1 MRLVATTLAVLVA
14 VTGLVAWIVLHDQD
28 REPTAAPGLT
38 ASSVTAPAVPT
49 MIEVTR

>member
-1 MRLVATTLAVLVA
+1 MRLVAATLAVLVA
-14 VTGLVAWIVLHDQD
+14 VTGLVAWIVLHD

-38 ASSVTAPAVPT
+38 ASSVSAPAVPT